1 MTRLH
6 VRLYVAGDGPNSVR
20 AIANLRRYVVGCP
33 KNDVR
38 VEVVDVLEEPER
50 ALRDGVLVT
59 PTTVRVAPSP
69 ERRIVGDLRNER
81 VVRAALGLEG
91 ERPDG

>member
-20 AIANLRRYVVGCP
+20 AMARLRSYLDGHP
-33 KNDVR
+33 KN
-38 VEVVDVLEEPER
+38 EVKLEIVDVLDEPER

-69 ERRIVGDLRNER
+69 ERRIVG
-81 VVRAALGLEG
+81 VKSALGLEG
-91 ERPDG
+91 EPRDG